1 VCHSCTSLQA
11 ACVSLFLSPP
21 PPLPYPLPAGGCSQ
35 QKQSRPRQHAVVVG
49 RRAHAALP
57 GTWKHGNQRRPR
69 QRPASPVSFHPNT
82 HTQNT
87 DRSVEIFRIRTAEE
101 LKKKLARKEK
111 RRSEKGKKGT
121 ANRGLFASDD
131 AMLAAADGAPALS
144 LATMAPLC
152 RRLAG
157 SEEDAPTLAL
167 SDEFVASPS
176 ILAQGKVRSLAAFCT
191 GKTGD
196 TFTVFTSLANNAV
209 EEYHLKRTSKEVA
222 HTRSAFLALPGHRK
236 PIRCGEEGRWSPRRP
251 LFFFLPLASLLP
263 PLTRLDPTNAGRLLS
278 ATPKL

>member
-1 VCHSCTSLQA
+1 
-11 ACVSLFLSPP
+11 
-21 PPLPYPLPAGGCSQ
+21 
-35 QKQSRPRQHAVVVG
+35 
-49 RRAHAALP
+49 
-57 GTWKHGNQRRPR
+57 
-69 QRPASPVSFHPNT
+69 
-82 HTQNT
+82 
-87 DRSVEIFRIRTAEE
+87 
-101 LKKKLARKEK
+101 
-111 RRSEKGKKGT
+111 
-121 ANRGLFASDD
+121 
-131 AMLAAADGAPALS
+131 MLAAADGAPALS
-144 LATMAPLC
+144 LATMALLC

-251 LFFFLPLASLLP
+251 LIFFLPLADTLDAPGSHQCRAIALSHDETVVLTTSNSTAKLWNWCAAKKSKGQPCGLLGPSSSPFFPSFNCPPTPSSLPFPHQANGPLPADARGRLRALRLLCAWQPPRAHWHARRPPP
-263 PLTRLDPTNAGRLLS
+263 PL
-278 ATPKL
+278 